1 MAKSFQWE
9 IRSMGEE
16 NPYTVYTAKDDVLA
30 AVTQFVEQYPTVSV
44 YSVRKS
50 AEIIHYEE
58 AI

>member
-1 MAKSFQWE
+1 MVKLFQWE
-9 IRSMGEE
+9 IRSMGEQD
-16 NPYTVYTAKDDVLA
+16 PYTVHTEKDDVLA

-50 AEIIHYEE
+50 AEIIQYKE